1 MKFAQ
6 KKDSA
11 VSPVIGTILLV
22 AITVILVAII
32 AAVVMPMVGGTSG
45 AATIGIQVTPSET
58 AKTIDIVFTGGD
70 YAKLTSVK
78 VIAGTED
85 AATVTGLAS
94 TAPTLGKIYTF
105 TTNKVDGVQD
115 VKVIGMVNGNEQ
127 IIWQG
132 KLTIKEES
140 SS

>member
-45 AATIGIQVTPSET
+45 AATIGVQVVPSET
-58 AKTIDIVFTGGD
+58 TKTIDVTFTGGD
-70 YAKLTSVK
+70 YAKITKLYAVFDGTKGTEKTIDSSSAIVIGVPVNLGTAAETGMQTVK
-78 VIAGTED
+78 VVAI
-85 AATVTGLAS
+85 
-94 TAPTLGKIYTF
+94 
-105 TTNKVDGVQD
+105 
-115 VKVIGMVNGNEQ
+115 VNGNEQ
-127 IIWQG
+127 IIYDG
-132 KLTIKEES
+132 KLTLN
-140 SS
+140 

>member
-32 AAVVMPMVGGTSG
+32 AAVVMPMVGGTTG
-45 AATIGIQVTPSET
+45 AATIGVQVVPNGTEVDVT
-58 AKTIDIVFTGGD
+58 FTGGD
-70 YAKLTSVK
+70 YAKITALKLADSDATFKKGTDDIKYPVSLGATYTSSS
-78 VIAGTED
+78 AGFN
-85 AATVTGLAS
+85 GLE
-94 TAPTLGKIYTF
+94 
-105 TTNKVDGVQD
+105 D
-115 VKVIGMVNGNEQ
+115 VKLIAVINGNEQ

-132 KLTIKEES
+132 KLTFNS
-140 SS
+140 

>member
-45 AATIGIQVTPSET
+45 AATVGVQVVPGTGT
-58 AKTIDIVFTGGD
+58 TYAKTVEVTFTGGD
-70 YAKLTSVK
+70 YAKITKLVATD
-78 VIAGTED
+78 GTNTKD
-85 AATVTGLAS
+85 VAFNTGEKNPSLGSTYHS
-94 TAPTLGKIYTF
+94 TAFDKAELTDIKLIAT
-105 TTNKVDGVQD
+105 
-115 VKVIGMVNGNEQ
+115 INGNEQ

-132 KLTIKEES
+132 KLTLS
-140 SS
+140 NS